1 MIDQGVE
8 LSSNEILLLIDIGQ
22 ASIGIRSQSDL
33 GHNSDLQVSIR
44 VVWNCKKD
52 ISLVVSYLALVWLK
66 SIPAPGGMLIGFSTG
81 ISIVNAEL
89 VSFPGCGAEWSTPH
103 VIL

>member
-22 ASIGIRSQSDL
+22 ASIGIHSQSDL

-44 VVWNCKKD
+44 VV
-52 ISLVVSYLALVWLK
+52 
-66 SIPAPGGMLIGFSTG
+66 
-81 ISIVNAEL
+81 
-89 VSFPGCGAEWSTPH
+89 
-103 VIL
+103 